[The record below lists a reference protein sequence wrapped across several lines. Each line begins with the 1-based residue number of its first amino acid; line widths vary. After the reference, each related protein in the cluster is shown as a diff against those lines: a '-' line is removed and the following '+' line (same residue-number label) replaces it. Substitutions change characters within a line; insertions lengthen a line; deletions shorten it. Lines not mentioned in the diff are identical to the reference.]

1 MEVELATVDR
11 ASRIDDL
18 FRLHRSRLARLA
30 FLLTG
35 SAEIADE
42 LAQEAFARLWPRV
55 GEVRDPAAYLT
66 TTVTNLARGH
76 WRRVAVE
83 RRHAPV
89 PPGPALPVDVDEV
102 WSQLWRLPERERS
115 ALVLRF
121 YADLDIAGVSK
132 AMGCRLGTAK
142 SLVHRGLAHLKEVL
156 EP

>member
-1 MEVELATVDR
+1 VEVATIDP

-18 FRLHRSRLARLA
+18 YRAHRRRLARLA

-35 SAEIADE
+35 SADVADE
-42 LAQEAFARLWPRV
+42 LAHDAFVRLWPNL
-55 GEVRDPAAYLT
+55 GSVRDPAAYLT

-76 WRRVAVE
+76 LRRISVE

-89 PPGPALPVDVDEV
+89 PPGPALPPDVDEV
-102 WSQLWRLPERERS
+102 WSQLWTLSERERA

-121 YADLDIAGVSK
+121 YADLDVAGVAD

-142 SLVHRGLAHLKEVL
+142 SLIHRGLAHLKEVL